1 MTKKLKYFKQFFEDG
16 TACVTASTGGMGPVV
31 NATVGSLPGVP
42 GGWGSGDT
50 SNVLS
55 VSTKQP
61 VGGPS
66 EVSDLRYLEEED
78 DVEEV
83 DDLKKKKRSEKNIK

>member
-1 MTKKLKYFKQFFEDG
+1 MNKIKTYKQFFEDG
-16 TACVTASTGGMGPVV
+16 TACVNASTSGMGPVS

-42 GGWGSGDT
+42 GGWGSGD
-50 SNVLS
+50 SSSFLG

-78 DVEEV
+78 DIEEV
-83 DDLKKKKRSEKNIK
+83 DDLKKKKKSEKNIK

>member
-1 MTKKLKYFKQFFEDG
+1 MNKIKTYKQFFEDG
-16 TACVTASTGGMGPVV
+16 TACVNASTAGMGPVS

-42 GGWGSGDT
+42 GGWGSGD
-50 SNVLS
+50 SSSFLG

-78 DVEEV
+78 DIEEV
-83 DDLKKKKRSEKNIK
+83 DDLKKKKKSEKNIK

>member
-1 MTKKLKYFKQFFEDG
+1 MMKNLKYFKQFFEDG
-16 TACVTASTGGMGPVV
+16 TACVNASTAGMGPVS

-42 GGWGSGDT
+42 GSSGSGDV
-50 SNVLS
+50 SSFLG

-78 DVEEV
+78 DIEEV
-83 DDLKKKKRSEKNIK
+83 NDLKKKKKSEKNTK

>member
-1 MTKKLKYFKQFFEDG
+1 MKNIKTYKQFFEDG
-16 TACVTASTGGMGPVV
+16 TACVTASTGGMGAVV
-31 NATVGSLPGVP
+31 SATVGSLPGVP
-42 GGWGSGDT
+42 GGWGSGYV

-66 EVSDLRYLEEED
+66 EVSDLRYLEED
-78 DVEEV
+78 DEIEEV
-83 DDLKKKKRSEKNIK
+83 DDLKKKKKSEKNIK

>member
-1 MTKKLKYFKQFFEDG
+1 MMKNLKYFKQFFEDG
-16 TACVTASTGGMGPVV
+16 TACVNASTAGMGPVS

-42 GGWGSGDT
+42 GGWGSGD
-50 SNVLS
+50 SS
-55 VSTKQP
+55 SFFGVSTKQP

-78 DVEEV
+78 YIEEV
-83 DDLKKKKRSEKNIK
+83 NDLKKKKKSEKNTK

>member
-1 MTKKLKYFKQFFEDG
+1 MKKIKTYKQFFEDG
-16 TACVTASTGGMGPVV
+16 TACVNASTAGMGAVV
-31 NATVGSLPGVP
+31 SATVGSLPGVA
-42 GGWGSGDT
+42 GSSGSGDV
-50 SNVLS
+50 SSFLG

-78 DVEEV
+78 DIEEI
-83 DDLKKKKRSEKNIK
+83 DDLKKKKKNEKNIK

>member
-1 MTKKLKYFKQFFEDG
+1 
-16 TACVTASTGGMGPVV
+16 MGPVS

-42 GGWGSGDT
+42 GGRGSGDSSSFLGV
-50 SNVLS
+50 SN
-55 VSTKQP
+55 KQP

-78 DVEEV
+78 DIEEV
-83 DDLKKKKRSEKNIK
+83 DDLKKKKKSEKNIK

>member
-1 MTKKLKYFKQFFEDG
+1 MKKIKTYKQFFEDG
-16 TACVTASTGGMGPVV
+16 TACVNASTAGMGPVS

-42 GGWGSGDT
+42 GGWGSGD
-50 SNVLS
+50 SS
-55 VSTKQP
+55 SFFGVSTKP

-78 DVEEV
+78 DIEEV
-83 DDLKKKKRSEKNIK
+83 DDLKKKKKSEKNIK

>member
-1 MTKKLKYFKQFFEDG
+1 MKNIKTYKQFFEDG
-16 TACVTASTGGMGPVV
+16 TACVTASTGGMGAVV
-31 NATVGSLPGVP
+31 SASVGSLPGVP
-42 GGWGSGDT
+42 AGSGSGDV

-66 EVSDLRYLEEED
+66 EVSNLRYLEEED
-78 DVEEV
+78 DIEEV
-83 DDLKKKKRSEKNIK
+83 DDLKGNKKKKS